1 MQKYL
6 ILLGDIGGTNARLKI
21 IDLRSNTIV
30 AEKNYLS
37 HSFPSLESVITQFQT
52 EMGLQAESAYLAL
65 AGRVI
70 DQTSLFTNVP

>member
-37 HSFPSLESVITQFQT
+37 HSFPSLESVIT
-52 EMGLQAESAYLAL
+52 
-65 AGRVI
+65 
-70 DQTSLFTNVP
+70 